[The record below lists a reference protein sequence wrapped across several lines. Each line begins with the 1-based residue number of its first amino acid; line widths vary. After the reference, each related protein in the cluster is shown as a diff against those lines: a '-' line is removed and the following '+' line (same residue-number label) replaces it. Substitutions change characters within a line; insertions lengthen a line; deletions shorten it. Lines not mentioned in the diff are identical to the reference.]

1 MELCEKIKKVQPSP
15 TLAVTAKAAELKASG
30 VDVISFGGGEPDF
43 PTPAHI
49 RQAAIDAIN
58 EGFTRY
64 TAVPGIPELRA
75 AVAEKFKRDNGLD
88 YSVDQVMVNVGA
100 KHSGY
105 LVLQALLNPGD
116 EVVVPAP
123 YWVSYPPM
131 VILAGGEPVIVNCR
145 EDDEFKLTPKDLEAA
160 ITPRTKALILNSPSN
175 PIGCVYT
182 ADEIKALAT
191 ICADAGVLVISDEIY
206 ETCIFSDGPEFV
218 STASLGEKIYE
229 NTVTINGVSKA
240 YAMTGWRIGYMAGPQ
255 PLIAACSKLQGQS
268 TSNPNSVAQ
277 KAALAALTGPQDEV
291 AKMTASYE
299 KRRDYI
305 VKRLLEIDGVT
316 CTPPKGAFYAFP
328 NLSVFFG
335 KKFGDKVIE
344 GSVDLSAY
352 LMEEAHVATV
362 PGAAFGQ
369 DNCVRFSFV
378 TAPDQIEKGMDR
390 LAEALGNLS

>member
-75 AVAEKFKRDNGLD
+75 AVVEKFKRDNGLN

-105 LVLQALLNPGD
+105 LVLQALLNAGD

-145 EDDEFKLTPKDLEAA
+145 EEDDFKLTPKDLEAA

-206 ETCIFSDGPEFV
+206 ETCVFSDGPKFV
-218 STASLGEKIYE
+218 STASLSDKIYE

-255 PLIAACSKLQGQS
+255 SLIAACSKLQGQS

-299 KRRDYI
+299 QRRDYI
-305 VKRLLEIDGVT
+305 VKRLLEIDGVS

-328 NLSVFFG
+328 NMSVFYG

-369 DNCVRFSFV
+369 DKCVRFSFV

-390 LAEALGNLS
+390 LVEALANLV